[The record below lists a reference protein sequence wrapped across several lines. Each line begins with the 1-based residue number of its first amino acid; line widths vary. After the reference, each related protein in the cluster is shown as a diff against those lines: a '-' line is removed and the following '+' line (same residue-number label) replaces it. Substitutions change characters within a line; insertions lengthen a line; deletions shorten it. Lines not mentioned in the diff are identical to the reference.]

1 MQRRLTGG
9 ARRVVQRAGEEA
21 RRLGRMTVGP
31 EDVLLALLDL
41 PEEHP
46 VRRLLATHGC
56 GPSGLAEP
64 APPDQP
70 RVASPPMSAAVTRAI
85 EAALRE
91 ARAAGS
97 ETVTEGHLLLGVLA
111 TAEGTAATWL
121 ADHGLTLEEGRTAA
135 LAPLSGPT
143 DPGPGPHLRVRS
155 SATVEELYAPPI
167 DEDLDP
173 HPPD

>member
-1 MQRRLTGG
+1 
-9 ARRVVQRAGEEA
+9 
-21 RRLGRMTVGP
+21 MTVGP

-41 PEEHP
+41 PEENP

-56 GPSGLAEP
+56 GPSGLDQP

-70 RVASPPMSAAVTRAI
+70 RVASPPMSAAVSRAI
-85 EAALRE
+85 ESSLRE

-97 ETVTEGHLLLGVLA
+97 ETVSEGHLLLGIMA
-111 TAEGTAATWL
+111 TADGAAATWL
-121 ADHGLTLEEGRTAA
+121 GDHGLTVEEGRTAA
-135 LAPLSGPT
+135 LAAGPIPP
-143 DPGPGPHLRVRS
+143 DPGPEPRIRVRP
-155 SATVEELYAPPI
+155 SATVEELFAPPI